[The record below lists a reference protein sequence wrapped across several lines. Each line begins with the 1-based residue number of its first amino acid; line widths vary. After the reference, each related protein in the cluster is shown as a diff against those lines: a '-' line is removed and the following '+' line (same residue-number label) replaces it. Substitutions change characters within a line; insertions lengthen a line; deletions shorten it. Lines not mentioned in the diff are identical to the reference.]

1 MASATGETPTLSEQ
15 VATFA
20 KTRSKYEL
28 AWVAKSDFLY
38 SKGYLLRPR
47 YLDGW
52 VPSWEKTG
60 QRPQQCEDFHNLP
73 LRPNLIDATR
83 RSDGKLVYI
92 KRVHTDSKELRIA
105 SSFSKQP
112 LKDHPANHCVPVVDS
127 FEDDD
132 NPSISYLV
140 MPFLR
145 YTDDPPFELVDDVLD
160 VVDQL
165 VEGIAFMHAEGVAHR
180 DCAYKNLMMDG
191 ASLYPKGFHP
201 VLSNFLPDAR
211 TKAKPYARF
220 TAPQPVK
227 YYFVDFG
234 ISESFAVDQ
243 TSRLV
248 VGTDGLDADV
258 PELSDSKPYDPFKVD
273 IFILGNFF
281 KQQIFN
287 RYANVEFLASFVES
301 MTALDPESRPDAA
314 VVLQQWQ
321 RAKAGVTLPQRT
333 QCLKER
339 SDHAGGVGFFL
350 LPFLSAGPV
359 LLIKGMFSNA
369 RWTRALRQ

>member
-1 MASATGETPTLSEQ
+1 MASSTGEELTLSAQ
-15 VATFA
+15 VSNYA
-20 KTRSKYEL
+20 KIRSEHEL
-28 AWVAKSDFLY
+28 AWAAKADFLHG
-38 SKGYLLRPR
+38 KGYLLRPR
-47 YLDGW
+47 YLNGW
-52 VPSWEKTG
+52 KPSWEGTG
-60 QRPQQCEDFHNLP
+60 KRPRQCEDSYRLP

-83 RSDGKLVYI
+83 RNDGKLVYI
-92 KRVHTDSKELRIA
+92 KRVSSDSKEMMIA
-105 SSFSKQP
+105 KLFSSQSF
-112 LKDHPANHCVPVVDS
+112 KDHPANHCVPVVDS
-127 FEDDD
+127 FEDD
-132 NPSISYLV
+132 NNARISYLV

-165 VEGIAFMHAEGVAHR
+165 LEGIAFMHAEGVAHR
-180 DCAYKNLMMDG
+180 DCAYKNIMMDG
-191 ASLYPKGFHP
+191 TSLYPKGFHP
-201 VLSNFLPDAR
+201 VLTDSLPDMRA
-211 TKAKPYARF
+211 KAKPYARF

-258 PELSDSKPYDPFKVD
+258 PELSDDKPYDPFKVD

-287 RYANVEFLASFVES
+287 RYANVEFLASFVET

-333 QCLKER
+333 QYLKER
-339 SDHAGGVGFFL
+339 SDHTGGVGFFL

>member
-1 MASATGETPTLSEQ
+1 MTSSIRE
-15 VATFA
+15 VATPDEQA
-20 KTRSKYEL
+20 AIRGKNRSQHEL
-28 AWVAKSDFLY
+28 AWAAKSDFLHG
-38 SKGYLLRPR
+38 KGYLLRPR
-47 YLDGW
+47 YLNGW
-52 VPSWEKTG
+52 VPSWERTG
-60 QRPQQCEDFHNLP
+60 EWPQQCEDFYRLP

-92 KRVHTDSKELRIA
+92 KRVLTDSKELRIA
-105 SSFSKQP
+105 QSFSKQP

-127 FEDDD
+127 FEDDA
-132 NPSISYLV
+132 NTRISYLV

-160 VVDQL
+160 IVDQL
-165 VEGIAFMHAEGVAHR
+165 FEGIAFMHAEGVAHR
-180 DCAYKNLMMDG
+180 DCAYKNIMMDG
-191 ASLYPKGFHP
+191 SSLYPKGFHP
-201 VLSNFLPDAR
+201 VVSNLLPDVR
-211 TKAKPYARF
+211 TTAKPYARF

-258 PELSDSKPYDPFKVD
+258 PELSDDKPYDPFKVD

-301 MTALDPESRPDAA
+301 MTALNPESRPDAA
-314 VVLQQWQ
+314 VILQQWQ

-333 QCLKER
+333 QYLKER
-339 SDHAGGVGFFL
+339 SDHTGGAGFFL